1 MESYQWFRIQT
12 CFDTKAKCLE
22 MAYWMDEENIAEYKE
37 KSEIQE
43 NNNLLVKCDTEVLV
57 RPDYCSKRFFLY
69 SFTP

>member
-1 MESYQWFRIQT
+1 
-12 CFDTKAKCLE
+12 
-22 MAYWMDEENIAEYKE
+22 MDEENIAEYKE